1 MLFFREV
8 PGWGYAEKKE
18 CLSFAVSRAA
28 QTVAHV
34 KKSKKIRRKFVVCVK
49 TRNEEKMGEESVDGA
64 KLGTKL
70 IMFVAI
76 IGLALAAFLMGK
88 SLVNTG
94 VDQMETSVKS
104 INDSQFSD
112 YDAKIVRG
120 RAVKSALSTFGNAE
134 YAIVICTQAMADG
147 GKGTTE
153 GCIQSGAAGHAI
165 PIEGNS
171 MEKKSGT
178 KYGTVYGINYN
189 AQLGKNS
196 GDTSSVIEKITI
208 KNGLV
213 KLESGE
219 DFYTEDG
226 NIKYYMDTSRLTKK
240 GQVEYIADTSSFYA
254 NLIKNDSNDIL
265 GIVFT
270 QRRIY

>member
-1 MLFFREV
+1 MGTRRKRRVLVIR
-8 PGWGYAEKKE
+8 GIKGCTSGGARK
-18 CLSFAVSRAA
+18 
-28 QTVAHV
+28 

-49 TRNEEKMGEESVDGA
+49 TRNEGKMGEESVDGA

-134 YAIVICTQAMADG
+134 YAIVICTQAMAEG
-147 GKGTTE
+147 GQSTTT
-153 GCIQSGAAGHAI
+153 GCIPSSAAGHAI
-165 PIEGNS
+165 KISGHS
-171 MEKKSGT
+171 MEQKSGA
-178 KYGTVYGINYN
+178 KYTTIYGVNYN
-189 AQLGKNS
+189 AQLGKSDNGTDS
-196 GDTSSVIEKITI
+196 KPLAEITI
-208 KNGLV
+208 QNGLV
-213 KLESGE
+213 KLGSGE

-240 GQVEYIADTSSFYA
+240 GQAEYIADTSSFYA